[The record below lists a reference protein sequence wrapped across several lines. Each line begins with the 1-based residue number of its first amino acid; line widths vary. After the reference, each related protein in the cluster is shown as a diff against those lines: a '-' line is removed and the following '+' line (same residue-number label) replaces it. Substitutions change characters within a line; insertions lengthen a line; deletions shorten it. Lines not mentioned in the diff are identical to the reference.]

1 MINLLCV
8 IDMTWL
14 GAILSGIAA
23 LLVAF
28 ISLITFLTERR
39 DKRRRE
45 EYEEHN
51 NILRKIESEN
61 KQQTEKLNS
70 ICDDVD
76 QLHKNLDELSD
87 KVDTNE
93 KDRLRWQIRNF
104 SKELRAGYTPQL
116 DEFNEIEND
125 FERYEK
131 LGGNGFVKNEI
142 KFIMSKKEEFY
153 DK

>member
-1 MINLLCV
+1 MIDLLCA

-14 GAILSGIAA
+14 GAVLSGIAA

-39 DKRRRE
+39 DKRHRE

-76 QLHKNLDELSD
+76 QLHKNLDDLSD

-104 SKELRAGYTPQL
+104 SKELRGGYIPQL
-116 DEFNEIEND
+116 DEFNEIEID

-131 LGGNGFVKNEI
+131 LGGNGFVKNEM

>member
-1 MINLLCV
+1 MIGWFCAA
-8 IDMTWL
+8 DMSWF
-14 GAILSGIAA
+14 GAVLSGIAA

-51 NILRKIESEN
+51 KILRKIENEN

-76 QLHKNLDELSD
+76 QLHKTLDELSD

-93 KDRLRWQIRNF
+93 RDRLRWQIRNF
-104 SKELRAGYTPQL
+104 SKELRSGYTPQL

-131 LGGNGFVKNEI
+131 LGGNGFVKNEM